1 MEKAVLLLHG
11 FLSDPGD
18 FTPLLPHLK
27 ERYARIEIPVYPGH
41 GADESYHDFTAE
53 GTLALIEDKIWELT
67 ASSPSVDVIGFSLG
81 GALSAYLAQRH
92 SVNKLVLLAPA
103 NKYFNFYMPFS
114 KIRYLVKNFYAM
126 EKAYFKRD
134 REGVSYYK
142 DKLKTMFSDDFKALK
157 IVREKYMKR
166 YLRKVYQNFKTLIKT
181 ANEGTTEINVPCF
194 IAWGRLDQLVPKESV
209 RMMRALCRH
218 ENTVLEIYENHSHLM
233 LLSRA
238 SEEIVRDILAFLDA

>member
-81 GALSAYLAQRH
+81 SALSAYLARAIRLI
-92 SVNKLVLLAPA
+92 SSCFWPRRINILISIC
-103 NKYFNFYMPFS
+103 PFRGIS
-114 KIRYLVKNFYAM
+114 VKNFYAM
-126 EKAYFKRD
+126 GGVLQTRPQ
-134 REGVSYYK
+134 GVSYYRI
-142 DKLKTMFSDDFKALK
+142 TEAMFSDDFKALK

-218 ENTVLEIYENHSHLM
+218 ENTVLKIYENHSHLM